1 MGQQGQGQNQPN
13 RDRDSTSTQQRQG
26 QGQVKEGQENRSNT
40 SVSLSTEE
48 RTKIRE
54 VVVKERSAPRVEK
67 DKINFSLNVGT
78 AVPRT
83 VHIVEVPQEI
93 IRIHPAWRGFK
104 YFLVGDEIVIVEP
117 DTLKIVAIIPA

>member
-1 MGQQGQGQNQPN
+1 MGQQGQGQSQPN

-26 QGQVKEGQENRSNT
+26 QGQV
-40 SVSLSTEE
+40 LSTEE

-93 IRIHPAWRGFK
+93 ILIHPAWRGFK